1 MRAFIWYFDTQGIEW
16 MRTSVRPIR
25 SVRKAVSTSAEKF
38 CESSGANNAWIWKE
52 LRAGERANRY
62 HPRHIAIVK
71 MVPYIPVQTGKRS
84 VSHKRMDSQRTAGE
98 ADA

>member
-38 CESSGANNAWIWKE
+38 CESSGANNAWI
-52 LRAGERANRY
+52 
-62 HPRHIAIVK
+62 
-71 MVPYIPVQTGKRS
+71 
-84 VSHKRMDSQRTAGE
+84 
-98 ADA
+98 